1 MMKMDFMT
9 KIKKWQLDDE
19 LKKLKEMKE
28 VYERLQEN
36 HAMYLRCGD
45 YDAPDRFSDKSI
57 TKDSMAA
64 KIAEYDAKIK
74 NQKIKIK
81 KMEMDN

>member
-1 MMKMDFMT
+1 MA

-19 LKKLKEMKE
+19 IKKLAEMQE
-28 VYERLQEN
+28 VYERLQAN
-36 HAMYLRCGD
+36 HAMYLKLGD
-45 YDAPDRFSDKSI
+45 YDAADKFEDKSI
-57 TKDSMAA
+57 TKDAMAK

-81 KMEMDN
+81 AMEMEMEKK

>member
-1 MMKMDFMT
+1 MDFMT
-9 KIKKWQLDDE
+9 KIKKWQLEDE
-19 LKKLKEMKE
+19 TKKLIEMEE
-28 VYERLQEN
+28 VYERLRAN

-45 YDAPDRFSDKSI
+45 YDADRFADKSI

-64 KIAEYDAKIK
+64 KIAEYDVKIK

>member
-1 MMKMDFMT
+1 MEYMA
-9 KIKKWQLDDE
+9 KIKKWQLEDE
-19 LKKLKEMKE
+19 VKKLKEMEE
-28 VYERLQEN
+28 VLARLQEN

-45 YDAPDRFSDKSI
+45 YDAPDRFVDKSI